1 MDVRVLTFWM
11 NQCLLIEKMH
21 SFARMLYGILLAVWC
36 TFAKDMRKLPRS
48 CREEYGKH
56 HMPSLHL
63 LWKWHRN
70 TKCSYL
76 AIIMWNNEGVI
87 EQIFFTLTIKKIAT
101 SHWSNI
107 HDLSSSFQLW
117 LGIGKRSGC
126 TEVQIGRATKN
137 YYRWISSNTY
147 FSCCVLVSSMEDF
160 KGSIFIIFY
169 PSITSG

>member
-1 MDVRVLTFWM
+1 
-11 NQCLLIEKMH
+11 
-21 SFARMLYGILLAVWC
+21 
-36 TFAKDMRKLPRS
+36 MRKLPRS

-101 SHWSNI
+101 YHWSNI

-117 LGIGKRSGC
+117 LGIGKKKVVVLKFKLAGQLKTITDEFHQTPIFHAVCLCHLWKTSRDSFSLFFIQVLLVGKVTC
-126 TEVQIGRATKN
+126 QIEMHHYLILLT
-137 YYRWISSNTY
+137 
-147 FSCCVLVSSMEDF
+147 
-160 KGSIFIIFY
+160 
-169 PSITSG
+169 